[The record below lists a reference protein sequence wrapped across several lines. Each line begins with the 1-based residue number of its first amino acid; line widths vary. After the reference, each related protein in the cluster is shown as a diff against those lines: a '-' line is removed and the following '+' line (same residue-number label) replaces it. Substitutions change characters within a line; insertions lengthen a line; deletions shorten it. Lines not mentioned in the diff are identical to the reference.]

1 MVELE
6 AGCRVCRQTKEQ
18 CWSWVLAVC
27 GQLDLPANPLSHW
40 YGEICLAHAGYGVCV
55 CPEQV
60 SEVGLGEEVLAV
72 PPSHKG
78 VSRRLI
84 FTSAH
89 GLVELPSSLSWL
101 FRTRPPF
108 SGPLLPA
115 VLAEI
120 FR

>member
-1 MVELE
+1 MKSVLL
-6 AGCRVCRQTKEQ
+6 
-18 CWSWVLAVC
+18 VLAM
-27 GQLDLPANPLSHW
+27 
-40 YGEICLAHAGYGVCV
+40 VCV

-108 SGPLLPA
+108 SGPLLPS

-120 FR
+120 LRYIYSLSAGHYRHSYIRSREINF